1 MARDRAAI
9 MTADHIADVHRVH
22 DPHVTRDSDV
32 VAAGKNEVKIDSV
45 RWRAKPSRAAFWE
58 AEAVYS
64 PVGLVVEIAEE
75 ADMAAASTQSRNS
88 AFDGSS
94 EQVAIF
100 FILNSFCSVST
111 LAGVHVNVD
120 EGNAANLQIAV
131 PTKVDKV
138 GVPRP
143 FVPRKYREL
152 RLEHTISW
160 YEADRK

>member
-1 MARDRAAI
+1 
-9 MTADHIADVHRVH
+9 
-22 DPHVTRDSDV
+22 
-32 VAAGKNEVKIDSV
+32 
-45 RWRAKPSRAAFWE
+45 
-58 AEAVYS
+58 
-64 PVGLVVEIAEE
+64 
-75 ADMAAASTQSRNS
+75 MAAASTPSRNS

-94 EQVAIF
+94 EKVAIF

-143 FVPRKYREL
+143 FVPRPFVPRKYREL
-152 RLEHTISW
+152 RLEYTISW
-160 YEADRK
+160 HKAGRK